1 MFYYSAVVLIFV
13 IVTGSM
19 SNPTKLSLS
28 EPERCCLPKQF
39 SLQLTLTTVMTS
51 PNGTLYISYS
61 NYNFS
66 YDSDREVAAM
76 KGVVLSMQNYQK
88 STLWIIEDV
97 KDWQTYTID
106 QDTKKC
112 TKSKTLINAARCTL
126 DAAVYV
132 RSSTLIYGD
141 KKIIVD
147 TWLIQLE
154 HADSFLTVI
163 RDGLCTPLS
172 GYTFSRNPAMVDSM
186 TMTAFVPQVIDSTM
200 FDMPEECKN
209 AV

>member
-1 MFYYSAVVLIFV
+1 
-13 IVTGSM
+13 
-19 SNPTKLSLS
+19 
-28 EPERCCLPKQF
+28 
-39 SLQLTLTTVMTS
+39 MTS